1 MTTPPTHDDLRP
13 IRLPDGRVKDP
24 PAVRK
29 LAARGDPPMED
40 WPGRVIG
47 AVDIARAAGD
57 PRDWFR
63 YSHRYDAAAE
73 AWAEFA
79 DAQHRRRNLL
89 SDDWEFNQVLIVGD
103 YGSGKTSAAMLV
115 ARDMFGRG
123 HPVFANASSL
133 FGWRLGQNELYTSMG
148 RIPKG
153 SVLIVD
159 ESSAALA
166 SRLGGSTAISSWT
179 EMSLNLR
186 KQATYCILMSAQDW
200 QIASAVR
207 KDCKEVW
214 MPVASD
220 QIEFE
225 RDPYSRAPVNEVNP
239 NVAPSADPANFILV
253 WHVWRDY
260 PYRKANLIEGKVDEQ
275 DGFGRPDDTVVTM
288 GEEVRRALL
297 LNDTFEL
304 AQAGSASTAD
314 GEQIKE
320 DLREWRGEHFDDGA
334 NGRSSRKPPQE
345 LVRLFMFIEQLEFA
359 MPFPEYV
366 KPAVLAAEMGVSV
379 PRAGTIVQERFPGV
393 ENVQRKGYS
402 SEYLLA
408 YWRKHYEPHL

>member
-1 MTTPPTHDDLRP
+1 M
-13 IRLPDGRVKDP
+13 
-24 PAVRK
+24 
-29 LAARGDPPMED
+29 
-40 WPGRVIG
+40 
-47 AVDIARAAGD
+47 
-57 PRDWFR
+57 
-63 YSHRYDAAAE
+63 
-73 AWAEFA
+73 
-79 DAQHRRRNLL
+79 
-89 SDDWEFNQVLIVGD
+89 
-103 YGSGKTSAAMLV
+103 
-115 ARDMFGRG
+115 
-123 HPVFANASSL
+123 
-133 FGWRLGQNELYTSMG
+133 
-148 RIPKG
+148 
-153 SVLIVD
+153 
-159 ESSAALA
+159 
-166 SRLGGSTAISSWT
+166 
-179 EMSLNLR
+179 
-186 KQATYCILMSAQDW
+186 
-200 QIASAVR
+200 
-207 KDCKEVW
+207 
-214 MPVASD
+214 
-220 QIEFE
+220 
-225 RDPYSRAPVNEVNP
+225 
-239 NVAPSADPANFILV
+239 
-253 WHVWRDY
+253 
-260 PYRKANLIEGKVDEQ
+260 
-275 DGFGRPDDTVVTM
+275 TM